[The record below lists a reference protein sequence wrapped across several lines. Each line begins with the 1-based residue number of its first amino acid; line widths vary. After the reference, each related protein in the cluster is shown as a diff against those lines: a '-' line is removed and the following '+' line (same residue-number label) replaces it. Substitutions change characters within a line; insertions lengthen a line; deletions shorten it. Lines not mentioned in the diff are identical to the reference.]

1 MNTNYFY
8 KSILLSTVVFCM
20 SCRVVKNESEN
31 TGKEKYQSN
40 TVAYFKSNT
49 APTTIVPFETEEEY
63 STRMQW
69 WKDAKYG
76 MFIHFGLYS
85 ILGGEYN
92 GQITP
97 KIAEWIQNTL
107 KIPLA
112 DYKKLME
119 KFNPQQFNADEW
131 VSIAK
136 AAGMKYMVITAKH
149 HDGFALFNSK
159 VSDYDV
165 MNTPFGRDI
174 IKELKEACHKQGL
187 KFGLYYSHVID
198 WENPNAYIGDKQ
210 LTERMN
216 TVDFDPAKMDRSVYL
231 KEKSFPQLKELLTNY
246 GTIDIIWFD
255 MGKGL
260 NDDEIRQFVKIS
272 RELQPNI
279 IISSR
284 IGDEI
289 APKDINRD
297 MLFDFYTPNDNYS
310 TGDQLTIPFEM
321 AGTTNSSWGYRKSDH
336 EWRSPKMIL
345 SSLIASASRNGNYL
359 LNVGPMATGE
369 IPHEAVNNLKIAGSW
384 LKKYGES
391 IYDTKPSPFPWN
403 YNWGFV
409 TQKPNKLYLNI
420 SDWPLNNQINLNG
433 LITKIDGVH
442 VLENSNAVKYTQDG
456 RFLKI
461 ELSGVEKNELITTLV
476 VEYHDADL
484 KVNTTL
490 SQGSD
495 NAIRLDRIT
504 GTYNKDEL
512 LSSWKFIIHTPGK
525 YMIDI
530 VSNEKGGHSK
540 PTWTGAEQTGSV
552 QVAGKIIPVVLK
564 RDQEKVNPS
573 LFFYKEIVSH
583 VSEIEFLKAGTYTL
597 QLKNIDVDAD
607 KWTKGF
613 GLDRI
618 ELIKL

>member
-1 MNTNYFY
+1 MNKNYFY
-8 KSILLSTVVFCM
+8 KCILLSTLIFCM
-20 SCRVVKNESEN
+20 SCGSVKKVSVN
-31 TGKEKYQSN
+31 TGKGNDQSN
-40 TVAYFKSNT
+40 TEAYFKSNT
-49 APTTIVPFETEEEY
+49 PPTTIVPFETEEEY
-63 STRMQW
+63 SSRMHW

-92 GQITP
+92 GKVTP

-107 KIPLA
+107 KIPLVE
-112 DYKKLME
+112 YKKLME

-131 VSIAK
+131 VSVAK
-136 AAGMKYMVITAKH
+136 AAGMKYIIITAKH
-149 HDGFALFNSK
+149 HDGFALFDSK

-174 IKELKEACHKQGL
+174 IKEMKEACHKQGL

-198 WENPNAYIGDKQ
+198 WENPNAYIGDKE
-210 LTERMN
+210 LRERMN

-289 APKDINRD
+289 APKDINKD
-297 MLFDFYTPNDNYS
+297 MLFDFYTPNDNYF
-310 TGDQLTIPFEM
+310 TGDQLAIPWEM

-336 EWRSPKMIL
+336 EWRTPKMIL
-345 SSLIASASRNGNYL
+345 SSLIASASRGGNYL

-369 IPHEAVNNLKIAGSW
+369 IPHEAVENLKIAGDW

-391 IYDTKPSPFPWN
+391 VYDTKPSPFPWN
-403 YNWGFV
+403 YNWGYV

-420 SDWPLNNQINLNG
+420 SDWPTNNQIDLNG
-433 LITKIDGVH
+433 LITKINGVH
-442 VLENSNAVKYTQDG
+442 VLGNSKAVKYTQEG

-461 ELSGVEKNELITTLV
+461 DLSGVEKNELITTLV
-476 VEYHDADL
+476 VEYNDSGLRIDP
-484 KVNTTL
+484 TI
-490 SQGSD
+490 SQGPD
-495 NAIRLDRIT
+495 NTVRLDRIT
-504 GTYNKDEL
+504 STYNKDEL
-512 LSSWKFIIHTPGK
+512 LSSWKFTIHTPGK

-530 VSNEKGGHSK
+530 ISNEKGGHSK
-540 PTWTGAEQTGSV
+540 PTWTGSGQKGSV
-552 QVAGKIIPVVLK
+552 QVEGKIIPVVLK

-583 VSEIEFLKAGTYTL
+583 VGEINFPKAGTYTL
-597 QLKNIDVDAD
+597 QLKNINVDAD
-607 KWTKGF
+607 KWTDGF
-613 GLDRI
+613 GLSRI

>member
-231 KEKSFPQLKELLTNY
+231 KKN
-246 GTIDIIWFD
+246 
-255 MGKGL
+255 
-260 NDDEIRQFVKIS
+260 
-272 RELQPNI
+272 
-279 IISSR
+279 
-284 IGDEI
+284 
-289 APKDINRD
+289 
-297 MLFDFYTPNDNYS
+297 LF
-310 TGDQLTIPFEM
+310 
-321 AGTTNSSWGYRKSDH
+321 
-336 EWRSPKMIL
+336 
-345 SSLIASASRNGNYL
+345 RN
-359 LNVGPMATGE
+359 
-369 IPHEAVNNLKIAGSW
+369 
-384 LKKYGES
+384 
-391 IYDTKPSPFPWN
+391 
-403 YNWGFV
+403 
-409 TQKPNKLYLNI
+409 
-420 SDWPLNNQINLNG
+420 
-433 LITKIDGVH
+433 
-442 VLENSNAVKYTQDG
+442 
-456 RFLKI
+456 
-461 ELSGVEKNELITTLV
+461 
-476 VEYHDADL
+476 
-484 KVNTTL
+484 
-490 SQGSD
+490 
-495 NAIRLDRIT
+495 
-504 GTYNKDEL
+504 
-512 LSSWKFIIHTPGK
+512 
-525 YMIDI
+525 
-530 VSNEKGGHSK
+530 
-540 PTWTGAEQTGSV
+540 
-552 QVAGKIIPVVLK
+552 
-564 RDQEKVNPS
+564 
-573 LFFYKEIVSH
+573 
-583 VSEIEFLKAGTYTL
+583 
-597 QLKNIDVDAD
+597 
-607 KWTKGF
+607 
-613 GLDRI
+613 
-618 ELIKL
+618 